1 MPTYLFKGRSDVQA
15 LMEQQFIR
23 YHLCYDIVCLDYG
36 ISRNNMA
43 DMLVRG
49 DMRHTRD
56 LLRYLHALYDLIDD
70 KEVAFNEIHLIIDT
84 LIIRFCSEEER

>member
-1 MPTYLFKGRSDVQA
+1 MPTYLFKERSDIQA
-15 LMEQQFIR
+15 IMEQQFLR

-56 LLRYLHALYDLIDD
+56 LFRYLYALYDLIDD
-70 KEVAFNEIHLIIDT
+70 KDAAFNEIHQIIDT
-84 LIIRFCSEEER
+84 FIVRFCQDES